1 MDYDNRYGG
10 MEHDHGLCEARDVPV
25 AIHTI
30 GSSILYVLKHM
41 ETTGMALRKRYITDE
56 HVRWGGTC

>member
-25 AIHTI
+25 AIHNI
-30 GSSILYVLKHM
+30 GGSILYVLKHM
-41 ETTGMALRKRYITDE
+41 ETTGMALRKR
-56 HVRWGGTC
+56 